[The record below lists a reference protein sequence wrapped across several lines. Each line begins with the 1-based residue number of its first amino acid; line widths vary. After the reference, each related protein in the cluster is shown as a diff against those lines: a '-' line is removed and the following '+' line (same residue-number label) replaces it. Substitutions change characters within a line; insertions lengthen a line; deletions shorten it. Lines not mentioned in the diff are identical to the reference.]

1 MQHPR
6 QHRLD
11 RVARAAEVHA
21 EVAVPLLVRHVL
33 KKSLPGNACVV
44 HEQCDRPEL
53 ALAARDHV
61 VHLRAYGNVRL
72 HRDGLAALAAQQ
84 RRELVGLVLSLII
97 VHAHGAAVVRK
108 LICRRA
114 ADAAGRACDK
124 RHFFHAAASK
134 KSKNLT

>member
-33 KKSLPGNACVV
+33 KKPLPGNACVV

-134 KSKNLT
+134 KFKNLT